1 LVIEDNGDDEMNVEG
16 ENQQDP
22 NDLNVNDDTGVAI
35 FLKDLANNKK
45 VPTSQNTT
53 AMENDAHVSSPDQ
66 DAQHHVADKAEVTND
81 PVVKKTMS
89 FFVTCCL

>member
-1 LVIEDNGDDEMNVEG
+1 LVIEDNGDDEMSVEG

-45 VPTSQNTT
+45 VPTPQNIRT
-53 AMENDAHVSSPDQ
+53 
-66 DAQHHVADKAEVTND
+66 D
-81 PVVKKTMS
+81 PGE
-89 FFVTCCL
+89 

>member
-1 LVIEDNGDDEMNVEG
+1 MVMMKWMWKGRINKTQMILI
-16 ENQQDP
+16 
-22 NDLNVNDDTGVAI
+22 NVNDDTGLAI

-53 AMENDAHVSSPDQ
+53 AMEDDAHVSSPDQ
-66 DAQHHVADKAEVTND
+66 DAQHHVADKAAVTND
-81 PVVKKTMS
+81 HVVKKTMS